1 MSHLSC
7 LNLNKSTVGFDLFQ
21 CSPRNKCFACW
32 ERIAHAKIEARA
44 KIKRG
49 GEGRGGGLALA
60 PIFARAR
67 SENSRSTVSQASFNE
82 VCLSSFA

>member
-44 KIKRG
+44 IIKRG
-49 GEGRGGGLALA
+49 GEGRGGEGRGPCSRPNFRAGKKREFALYGIA
-60 PIFARAR
+60 G
-67 SENSRSTVSQASFNE
+67 
-82 VCLSSFA
+82 